1 MNSFKTYHPLV
12 NFVYFTLVIIF
23 SMLFMHPICLMVS
36 LSCGFIYSVMLNGM
50 RAAKFN
56 LMYMLPMLAAA
67 AIINPAFNHEGT
79 IIITYLP
86 NGNPLTFE
94 SVIYGVAS
102 SVMLIS
108 VICWFSCYNE
118 IMTSDKFI
126 CLFGKIIPSASLV
139 LSMTLRF
146 IPRFKTQIKVIST
159 AQRCIGRDISNGNI
173 ILRAKHGLSIL
184 SVMMTWAL
192 ENSIET
198 ADSMKCRGYG
208 LPGRTAYSVFNFS
221 KRDASALFIII
232 IMGIY
237 VLAGKLSGGIY
248 FRYFPSIRGDI
259 SAYGISVVI
268 AYFALC
274 VIPVVIELRE
284 KKKWK
289 YIKSKI

>member
-12 NFVYFTLVIIF
+12 NFVYFAFVTAF
-23 SMLFMHPICLMVS
+23 SMLFMHPVCLMVS
-36 LSCGFIYSVMLNGM
+36 LVCGFACSVMLNGR
-50 RAAKFN
+50 RAVRLN
-56 LMYMLPMLAAA
+56 LIYMLPMLAAA

-79 IIITYLP
+79 VIITYLP
-86 NGNPLTFE
+86 NGNPLTLE
-94 SVIYGVAS
+94 SVIYGAAS
-102 SVMLIS
+102 SVMLMT
-108 VICWFSCYNE
+108 VICWFSCYNSV
-118 IMTSDKFI
+118 MTSDKFI

-146 IPRFKTQIKVIST
+146 IPRFKAQLRVIST
-159 AQRCIGRDISNGNI
+159 AQRCIGRDISNGNV
-173 ILRAKHGLSIL
+173 ILRAKHGLAIL

-208 LPGRTAYSVFNFS
+208 LPGRTAYSVFNF
-221 KRDASALFIII
+221 KRRDASALFIII
-232 IMGIY
+232 ALGVY
-237 VLAGKLSGGIY
+237 VLLGKLSGGVY
-248 FRYFPSIRGDI
+248 FRYFPSVKGDI

-274 VIPVVIELRE
+274 ATPIVIELLE

-289 YIKSKI
+289 YIKSRI